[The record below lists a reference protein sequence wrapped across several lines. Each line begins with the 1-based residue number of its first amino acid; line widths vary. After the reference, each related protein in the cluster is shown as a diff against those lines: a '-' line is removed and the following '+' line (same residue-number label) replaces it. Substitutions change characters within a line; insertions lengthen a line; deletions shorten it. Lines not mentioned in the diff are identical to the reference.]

1 MSGLI
6 VVDSLDTYLPA
17 PLRGITEHAVA
28 LKDFQLVGDQIKT
41 SKLKIGAPTT
51 RTVNGQLNPRIRI
64 RPGETQ
70 LWRLANI
77 GANIFYKVTLPG
89 TKFPI
94 VAQDGYPVN
103 RVYSV
108 DSMVIPAGARYD
120 VLVQGPKAGVSELRT
135 LPYNSGKA
143 GKQFP
148 EATLAT
154 VQSEGEPMRPAALPT
169 AFAPVDDLAKE
180 AVAARKT
187 VIFTENKAGTLFYI
201 NHKQFDH
208 NRIDFRAKLNTV
220 QEWTIKNDSDE
231 VHSFHIHT
239 NDFQVM
245 SINGE
250 PQVNYGLRDTVDVPP
265 RGNMVVRIRF
275 LDNPGKTV
283 LHCHILNHEDAG
295 MMAVLQI
302 DK

>member
-1 MSGLI
+1 
-6 VVDSLDTYLPA
+6 
-17 PLRGITEHAVA
+17 
-28 LKDFQLVGDQIKT
+28 
-41 SKLKIGAPTT
+41 
-51 RTVNGQLNPRIRI
+51 
-64 RPGETQ
+64 
-70 LWRLANI
+70 
-77 GANIFYKVTLPG
+77 
-89 TKFPI
+89 
-94 VAQDGYPVN
+94 
-103 RVYSV
+103 
-108 DSMVIPAGARYD
+108 MVIPAGARYD

-143 GKQFP
+143 GNQFP

-154 VQSEGEPMRPAALPT
+154 VQSGGEPMRPAVLPR

-180 AVAARKT
+180 PVAARKT
-187 VIFTENKAGTLFYI
+187 VTFTENKAGTLFYI

-208 NRIDFRAKLNTV
+208 NRIDFRAKLHTV

-245 SINGE
+245 SINGK

-275 LDNPGKTV
+275 LDYPGKTV
-283 LHCHILNHEDAG
+283 LQPRGRGGDGGTPDRQVGAPLLSHRASHSGPRTKDRPCARAG
-295 MMAVLQI
+295 VVRDHLSGMGRTVRICCACPTGPLRSCRTVLVRP
-302 DK
+302 

>member
-1 MSGLI
+1 M
-6 VVDSLDTYLPA
+6 
-17 PLRGITEHAVA
+17 
-28 LKDFQLVGDQIKT
+28 
-41 SKLKIGAPTT
+41 
-51 RTVNGQLNPRIRI
+51 
-64 RPGETQ
+64 
-70 LWRLANI
+70 
-77 GANIFYKVTLPG
+77 
-89 TKFPI
+89 
-94 VAQDGYPVN
+94 
-103 RVYSV
+103 
-108 DSMVIPAGARYD
+108 
-120 VLVQGPKAGVSELRT
+120 SELRT
-135 LPYNSGKA
+135 LPYNSDKA
-143 GKQFP
+143 GNKFP

-154 VQSEGEPMRPAALPT
+154 VRSEGEPMRPATLPT
-169 AFAPVDDLAKE
+169 TFAPVDDLAKE
-180 AVAARKT
+180 AVAARRT

-201 NHKQFDH
+201 NHKLFNH

-245 SINGE
+245 SINGV
-250 PQVNYGLRDTVDVPP
+250 PQVNYGLRDTVDVPA

-275 LDNPGKTV
+275 LDYPGKTV